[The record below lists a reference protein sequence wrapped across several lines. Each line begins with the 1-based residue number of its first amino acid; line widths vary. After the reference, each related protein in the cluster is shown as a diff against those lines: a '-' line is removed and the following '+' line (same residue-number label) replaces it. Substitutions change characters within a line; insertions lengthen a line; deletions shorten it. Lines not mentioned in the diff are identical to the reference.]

1 MKEALPQRNTLL
13 ENFYDTKK
21 MVEGLGLPMEKID
34 WCEHGCIIYWGVDS
48 ALSCCKLCGHP
59 RTKVGEGSQ
68 QNIRVM
74 FRIRGCITFFSFLGY
89 RDCMLQKLL
98 LRICVDMMIMTRTT
112 VLCIIHLTLR
122 LGFILTRCILHFPRR
137 VEMSS
142 WDYAQMN
149 SDHLVNRVSNIRV
162 GQSL

>member
-1 MKEALPQRNTLL
+1 MGILG
-13 ENFYDTKK
+13 TK
-21 MVEGLGLPMEKID
+21 L
-34 WCEHGCIIYWGVDS
+34 
-48 ALSCCKLCGHP
+48 
-59 RTKVGEGSQ
+59 GEGSQ

-74 FRIRGCITFFSFLGY
+74 FRIRGCITFLSFLGY

-98 LRICVDMMIMTRTT
+98 LRIGVGMMNVTRKT

-122 LGFILTRCILHFPRR
+122 LGCILTRCILYLPWR
-137 VEMSS
+137 VEMSG

-149 SDHLVNRVSNIRV
+149 SNRLVNQVSNIPV